1 MVVNTHVGVGISL
14 FFYFGL
20 FFRLIS
26 VKTTFFVDNTK
37 KIAKMFGYLK

>member
-1 MVVNTHVGVGISL
+1 MVVNTHVGVGL
-14 FFYFGL
+14 AFFYFGL